1 MWIGAGLISELFRW
15 TLVSK
20 RIFASNST
28 EIRDSIAFS
37 AASGVRRMRQHF
49 MQLIGTHFKYLNW
62 RVISCLRPPFNRRRS
77 IGNVIRATR
86 DRHRIKELEQVATD
100 RVQCE
105 INRGREFVKI
115 TPRSS
120 IHYILTYVQSFTGR
134 PKTFAA

>member
-1 MWIGAGLISELFRW
+1 MDWSRINFRVISLDPGIQKNICVKFNRN
-15 TLVSK
+15 K
-20 RIFASNST
+20 RFHSIFS
-28 EIRDSIAFS
+28 
-37 AASGVRRMRQHF
+37 SGVRRMRQHF